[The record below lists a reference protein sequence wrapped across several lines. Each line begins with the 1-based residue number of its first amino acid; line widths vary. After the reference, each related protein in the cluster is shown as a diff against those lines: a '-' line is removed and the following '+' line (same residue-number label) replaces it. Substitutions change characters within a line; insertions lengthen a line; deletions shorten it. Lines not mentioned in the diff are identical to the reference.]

1 MYKSW
6 TNVDK
11 RFVQL
16 GVLPQGRSIRACR
29 NFCKRH
35 GLEFPG
41 KKEIDA
47 IEERLQKI
55 DGQSLNPDGGSG
67 TRHNTHTKPPML
79 SCSAAGGR
87 KFKNSKKDQDM
98 NQDKFREIAVSKI
111 RENPNNPRS
120 EIGSVEDL
128 KASINANGLLQNI
141 TVRPLDDGTF
151 EVIAGSRRYKACR
164 ELGLQKVPCTIIE
177 ADAET
182 AYTLATTENIVRE
195 NMTAVDEANAVAKLF
210 AQGKTRTE
218 IGAMFG
224 KSARWAEG
232 RRRITELGDKAMKY
246 LAEGRINLGHAEVLT
261 MCNPED
267 VNKYLEF
274 ATWKNPEELKRAVM
288 DARPLLERAP
298 FDAKKVCKNCE
309 KRSDRQLDLFGDVQC
324 SYCLDRECFEDKVKG
339 KAEQIRKDYIA
350 KGYDEAPE
358 AELHDAMN
366 GWGDWIDAETEDKDE
381 KEKIE
386 KLKEQNIDPF
396 FWVDDRTAES
406 GLAYRVSMG
415 DIDDEN
421 ESGEG
426 GESEDEKSWDYT
438 MKHMEYDRKEKVK
451 DLASEKER
459 VAIRYR
465 LKEVFAGIKKEGM
478 TLLLHMFNH
487 YFPTEDGKEECYLK
501 HVGESDTEEYF
512 SDRFITLMA
521 EELVPS
527 WNGLNEDE
535 REFFKVESRETF
547 EREANDEIGDD
558 AENENPENEEE

>member
-47 IEERLQKI
+47 IEERLQEI

-87 KFKNSKKDQDM
+87 KFKNSMKDQDM

-164 ELGLQKVPCTIIE
+164 ELGMQKVPCTIIE

-195 NMTAVDEANAVAKLF
+195 NMNAVDEANAVAKLF

-261 MCNPED
+261 MCSPED

-298 FDAKKVCKNCE
+298 FDAKKLCRNCE

-324 SYCLDRECFEDKVKG
+324 SYCLDRECFEDKVKK

-366 GWGDWIDAETEDKDE
+366 GWGDWIDAETEDEYE

-406 GLAYRVSMG
+406 GLAYRVSVG
-415 DIDDEN
+415 DLDDEN

-451 DLASEKER
+451 GLASEKECA
-459 VAIRYR
+459 AIHYR
-465 LKEVFAGIKKEGM
+465 LKEIFAGIKKEGM
-478 TLLLHMFNH
+478 TLLLHMFSH